1 MYLLLASLSNATPLQ
16 YNHQGRLLD
25 ANGEGLSGEHE
36 LTFRIVDESDSVLW
50 EESLDIEFQNGYYS
64 VHLGEDETNNPLDDS
79 IFAAYPLWMEL
90 SVDGDTLEPRHPIQS
105 VPYANIAGMA
115 ESVDGGSVNASD
127 ISVNGTPVVDADGN
141 WVGSNTQWE
150 NIDGRPPGL
159 DDGDDDTQL
168 TQTEVVDYV
177 NGSQV
182 NLGASSQVDGSDIV
196 TADSFSSYLSSDILD
211 GDADT
216 LAGLSCGLGEIASWD
231 GSSSWVCTSDATLD
245 WADIEI
251 MLNNNAVDLN
261 AATTIGGGTIVT
273 TATDA
278 DSFAGIACQNDGEV
292 LKYDTA
298 QGTWYCDMDV
308 DTDTDTQLSQNDVLG
323 YVNGQ
328 ALTLTTGTQV
338 DGSNVVT
345 ESTFASN
352 LPSDLADGDNDTQL
366 TQTEVV
372 NYVNGSQVN
381 LGASSQVDGSDIVT
395 ADSYASYLPSDLADG
410 DDDTQLSASQVEGMV
425 EGLGSLDLEGDLD
438 VSGTAVFNDSVS
450 ANDGMVVNGE
460 LYAPT
465 QTGPYGYL
473 EFTTNR
479 VASDASN
486 NVPSYTLLDMR
497 CSGHW
502 GSYFVEI
509 DLITFYYRPSVVRYE
524 YYCGNGNHTSG
535 GTLVEVQ
542 APQAIGA
549 LVSLTK
555 TSPIDTGYDH
565 SNIRMYDVQLK
576 VNQSAYVQSYA
587 RVRVYGYWPSYKA
600 GGAHSNTSPSAIW
613 PTWTQ

>member
-1 MYLLLASLSNATPLQ
+1 MNVAMLTCESDRSKACEAAVAKARAMTSTASRAACDVAASIDSPGPSLLLASTHSPVASVGTRNGVSRATIATRW
-16 YNHQGRLLD
+16 GR
-25 ANGEGLSGEHE
+25 
-36 LTFRIVDESDSVLW
+36 
-50 EESLDIEFQNGYYS
+50 
-64 VHLGEDETNNPLDDS
+64 
-79 IFAAYPLWMEL
+79 AA
-90 SVDGDTLEPRHPIQS
+90 
-105 VPYANIAGMA
+105 
-115 ESVDGGSVNASD
+115 
-127 ISVNGTPVVDADGN
+127 
-141 WVGSNTQWE
+141 
-150 NIDGRPPGL
+150 
-159 DDGDDDTQL
+159 
-168 TQTEVVDYV
+168 
-177 NGSQV
+177 
-182 NLGASSQVDGSDIV
+182 
-196 TADSFSSYLSSDILD
+196 
-211 GDADT
+211 
-216 LAGLSCGLGEIASWD
+216 
-231 GSSSWVCTSDATLD
+231 
-245 WADIEI
+245 
-251 MLNNNAVDLN
+251 
-261 AATTIGGGTIVT
+261 
-273 TATDA
+273 
-278 DSFAGIACQNDGEV
+278 
-292 LKYDTA
+292 
-298 QGTWYCDMDV
+298 
-308 DTDTDTQLSQNDVLG
+308 
-323 YVNGQ
+323 
-328 ALTLTTGTQV
+328 
-338 DGSNVVT
+338 
-345 ESTFASN
+345 
-352 LPSDLADGDNDTQL
+352 
-366 TQTEVV
+366 
-372 NYVNGSQVN
+372 
-381 LGASSQVDGSDIVT
+381 
-395 ADSYASYLPSDLADG
+395 ADG